1 MFSGIV
7 QEIGKVI
14 EMEGETLTI
23 ESDFI
28 CKNSQVSESIC
39 VSGACLT
46 IINIKDKEF
55 SVNVVQETL
64 SRTNLGSL
72 KTGSKVNLES
82 SLRLGDKIGGHMVQ
96 GHVDCTTKIISIN
109 KDSDSWVVE
118 LEKPADISSYFVEKG
133 FIAIDGVSLTVT
145 NNESAN
151 FKVSIIPYTWEHTIF
166 SGYQSGSVVNL
177 EADMTAKYIENF
189 MFLKKTT

>member
-7 QEIGKVI
+7 QEVGKVVK
-14 EMEGETLTI
+14 MEGENLTI

-46 IINIKDKEF
+46 ITNIKDNKF
-55 SVNVVQETL
+55 SVNVVKETL
-64 SRTNLGSL
+64 SRTNLGNL
-72 KTGSKVNLES
+72 NTNSKVNLES

-96 GHVDCTTKIISIN
+96 GHVDCTTKVISIN
-109 KDSDSWVVE
+109 KDSGSWIVE
-118 LEKPADISSYFVEKG
+118 FEKPANISSYFVEKG

-145 NNESAN
+145 NNESDSFA
-151 FKVSIIPYTWEHTIF
+151 VSIIPYTWEHTIF
-166 SGYQSGSVVNL
+166 SGYQSGSIVNL

-189 MFLKKTT
+189 ITLKK